1 MIIGKL
7 IPARAP
13 IDLPPRPVEE
23 LRAPSHSIDEGEE
36 GCEAED
42 FDGIEDD
49 IDFEESEDNQEV
61 PDSEAGEAPDLISEP
76 ELLSRPVGKYEE
88 AGQSTGLLYALGTPR
103 PSPLRFAQ
111 WPHGLVR
118 VLAAGRW
125 GRASVCDR
133 QGLAGSLLP

>member
-23 LRAPSHSIDEGEE
+23 LRAPGHLIEEGEE
-36 GCEAED
+36 GFEAED

-76 ELLSRPVGKYEE
+76 ELISGLEDEDEE
-88 AGQSTGLLYALGTPR
+88 EENE
-103 PSPLRFAQ
+103 F
-111 WPHGLVR
+111 
-118 VLAAGRW
+118 
-125 GRASVCDR
+125 
-133 QGLAGSLLP
+133 